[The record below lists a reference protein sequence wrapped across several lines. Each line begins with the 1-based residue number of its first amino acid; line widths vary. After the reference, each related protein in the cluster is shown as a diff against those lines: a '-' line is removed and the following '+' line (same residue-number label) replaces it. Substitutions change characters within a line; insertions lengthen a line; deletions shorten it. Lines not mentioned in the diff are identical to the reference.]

1 MTTSPSRFGLS
12 THLFHGERLTEH
24 HLARMASHGFPLIEV
39 FATRSHF
46 NYHDPAAIAEL
57 RRWIGASGLTAWS
70 VHAPICDSFVGGV
83 WGRPYSNA
91 TTDASAR
98 NEAIVE
104 TRAAIDA
111 ARDLGC
117 SVVVVHLGLPRGQH
131 IAAGDN
137 DARALSRSLEP
148 IAEACTS
155 AGVRLALEVIPNDLA
170 VPGALLDWLEGD
182 LELGDAAVCLDV
194 GHAHLL
200 GGSTEAAELLSGH
213 VITTHIHDNR
223 GTSDDHLLPFAGSID
238 WPATMTALF
247 KIGYA
252 GPLIFE
258 LPDHGNADRVLQQAV
273 GARRRLEAILSDLE
287 MPMDFGESQGSQ

>member
-1 MTTSPSRFGLS
+1 MTTNPSRFGLS
-12 THLFHGERLTEH
+12 THLFHGERLTER
-24 HLARMASHGFPLIEV
+24 HLARMSSHGFPLLEV
-39 FATRSHF
+39 FATRTHF
-46 NYHDPAAIAEL
+46 DYHNPNAVAEA
-57 RRWIGASGLTAWS
+57 RRWIDACGLTAWS
-70 VHAPICDSFVGGV
+70 LHAPICDSFVGGV
-83 WGRPYSNA
+83 WGRAYSNA
-91 TTDASAR
+91 TTNAAGR
-98 NEAIVE
+98 KEAVDE
-104 TRAAIDA
+104 THTAISA

-117 SVVVVHLGLPRGQH
+117 SVVVLHLGLPQGQP
-131 IAAGDN
+131 IPVGDN

-194 GHAHLL
+194 GHAHLV
-200 GGSTEAAELLSGH
+200 GGSPEAAEVLSGH
-213 VITTHIHDNR
+213 VITTHIHDNT
-223 GTSDDHLLPFAGSID
+223 GTSDDHLVPFAGSID

-252 GPLIFE
+252 GPLVFE

-273 GARRRLEAILSDLE
+273 AARGRLQAILDDLDS
-287 MPMDFGESQGSQ
+287 PMGFDEGL

>member
-24 HLARMASHGFPLIEV
+24 HLARVASHGFPLVEV

-46 NYHDPAAIAEL
+46 DYHDPHAVADV
-57 RRWIGASGLTAWS
+57 RRWMESYHLTAWS
-70 VHAPICDSFVGGV
+70 VHAPICESFVAGV
-83 WGRPYSNA
+83 WGRAYSNA
-91 TTDASAR
+91 TTDAAGR
-98 NEAIVE
+98 KEAVDE
-104 TRAAIDA
+104 TRAAVGA

-117 SVVVVHLGLPRGQH
+117 SVIVLHLGLPRGQP
-131 IAAGDN
+131 IPLGDN

-148 IAEACTS
+148 IADACTS

-170 VPGALLDWLEGD
+170 VPDALLDWLEGD

-194 GHAHLL
+194 GHAHLV
-200 GGSTEAAELLSGH
+200 GGSPEAAEVLSGH

-223 GTSDDHLLPFAGSID
+223 GASDDHLVPFAGTID
-238 WPATMTALF
+238 WPATLTALF

-252 GPLIFE
+252 GPLVFE
-258 LPDHGNADRVLQQAV
+258 LPDHGNADRVLERAV
-273 GARRRLEAILSDLE
+273 AARGRLQAILDDLE
-287 MPMDFGESQGSQ
+287 TPMGFEDSL